1 MTEIKTIVVRGKKK
15 TIEVND
21 GLVLVFCGH
30 GPYDAAFYKKLE
42 DCTDGEL
49 AAVEA
54 VEETAQTNNNL
65 PAVEPTPTPCDIDLD
80 DAEEEYH
87 NNFDKAV
94 DFLTHCKGEDFAELV
109 TWAKAHNNKFWHCVP
124 EVANVIN
131 ADDAYCSAII
141 KLARHLGKDVENKA
155 FKLFAREDKAFI
167 DFWNALQT
175 INF

>member
-1 MTEIKTIVVRGKKK
+1 MTEIKTVVVRGKKK

-65 PAVEPTPTPCDIDLD
+65 PAA
-80 DAEEEYH
+80 AEATSEEDYH
-87 NNFDKAV
+87 ITFNAAV
-94 DFLTHCKGEDFAELV
+94 DFLTHCSGEDFLEIV
-109 TWAKAHNNKFWHCVP
+109 RYAKKHNNTFWHCIS
-124 EVANVIN
+124 EVADIVN
-131 ADDAYCSAII
+131 ADDAYCSSII
-141 KLARHLGKDVENKA
+141 QLARPLGEIVERRA
-155 FKLFAREDKAFI
+155 FKLFEAATADDENADDFI
-167 DFWNALQT
+167 DFWKALQV
-175 INF
+175 INYFC